1 MGLAEKFAKTP
12 VRDLNLREMPI
23 VDPDVLVRDAIAVM
37 RAADLGC
44 VMVVEGGQPAGMF
57 TEGLLREEF
66 ARNPGVV
73 DELVATHM
81 AVPFPKI
88 YLDDTVDMVLLAM
101 QANNTRF
108 ICVVDADETVI
119 GLTGQKGLM
128 EFVAEEF
135 PRQVMVQRIG
145 GTFPMTQRE
154 GA

>member
-1 MGLAEKFAKTP
+1 MGLAEKFASTP

-23 VDPDVLVRDAIAVM
+23 CDVGATVKEAVEKLQEA
-37 RAADLGC
+37 RVGC
-44 VMVVEGGQPAGMF
+44 AMATEDGKPVGMF
-57 TEGLLREEF
+57 TEGLLRESF
-66 ARNPGVV
+66 AQNPGVI
-73 DELVATHM
+73 DETIAAHM
-81 AVPFPKI
+81 AAPFPKV
-88 YLDDTVDMVLLAM
+88 YLDDTVDMVLAAM

-108 ICVVDADETVI
+108 ICVVDADEQIV

-145 GTFPMTQRE
+145 DTSTTNQRE